1 VEEVEEDEVEE
12 DPEVEED
19 EVEEDPEVEEDGVRD
34 QEDLVFSV
42 AFVTS

>member
-1 VEEVEEDEVEE
+1 VEEVEEDEE

>member
-1 VEEVEEDEVEE
+1 VEEDEE